1 MSKKHKR
8 TCWILQA
15 EWELYDERDSS
26 IELFSSLEKAQKRM
40 TDLLNEDVNNNLD
53 RFDSFEYS
61 DDENDGKVVYNKI
74 PMEILKNLEDKPLR
88 SKWVNIYD
96 NWCPDYV
103 TYTITK
109 QEIK

>member
-1 MSKKHKR
+1 MAKNRKK
-8 TCWILQA
+8 TCWVLQA
-15 EWELYDERDSS
+15 EWELYGERDSV
-26 IELFSSLEKAQKRM
+26 IELFSSLEKAQRRM
-40 TDLLNEDVNNNLD
+40 TDFLHDDINNNLD

-61 DDENDGKVVYNKI
+61 DDTNDGKNVYNKI
-74 PMEILKNLEDKPLR
+74 PMEVLKNLEDEPLK

-96 NWCPDYV
+96 TWDTDYI

>member
-8 TCWILQA
+8 TCWVLQA
-15 EWELYDERDSS
+15 EWELYGERDSM

-40 TDLLNEDVNNNLD
+40 TDLLHEDIDNNFD

-61 DDENDGKVVYNKI
+61 DDKNDGKIVHNKI
-74 PMEILKNLEDKPLR
+74 PIEILKNLEDVPLR
-88 SKWVNIYD
+88 SKWVNID
-96 NWCPDYV
+96 DTWDTDYI

-109 QEIK
+109 QEIR